1 MQKTSITTIPE
12 IERATPSKIKAFQ
25 EEKLREIRSCAGS
38 ILSRLLT
45 GDKQIEY
52 VNELKDVS
60 TSQRIDIIEAKRNI
74 ADELI
79 KKGEYIF

>member
-1 MQKTSITTIPE
+1 MRTVILRSSQSEGE
-12 IERATPSKIKAFQ
+12 IHKQIQSVVS

-45 GDKQIEY
+45 GDKQIEF
-52 VNELKDVS
+52 VNELKDMS
-60 TSQRIDIIEAKRNI
+60 TSQRIDIIEAKRSI